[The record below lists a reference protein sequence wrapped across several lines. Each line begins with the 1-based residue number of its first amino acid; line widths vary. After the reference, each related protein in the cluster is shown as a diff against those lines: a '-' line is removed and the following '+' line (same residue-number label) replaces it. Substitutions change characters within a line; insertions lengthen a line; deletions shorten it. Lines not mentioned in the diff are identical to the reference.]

1 MTRAAVL
8 LASLAVALAACSAG
22 GRTTGDQRYGNRADG
37 WGPDGRETLLLGA
50 PADSSGFF
58 VYTAIVDSVA
68 VRAAAAAAS
77 GEAVP
82 VEVLVK
88 GALPDACSE
97 LNAVTQERAG
107 HYVTM
112 GLSMRQP
119 RGAVCAQVVRPF
131 RFYVRLDSLFAPGA
145 YTLTLNGSITPFQ
158 IREARP

>member
-1 MTRAAVL
+1 MTRASIL
-8 LASLAVALAACSAG
+8 LAAAAVALAACSAG
-22 GRTTGDQRYGNRADG
+22 GRTTGDQRFGHRTDG
-37 WGPDGRETLLLGA
+37 WGPDGRETLLLGP

-68 VRAAAAAAS
+68 VRAAPPSAA

-97 LNAVTQERAG
+97 LNAVTQSRTG
-107 HYVTM
+107 HFVTM

-131 RFYVRLDSLFAPGA
+131 RFYVRLDSLFAPGS
-145 YTLTLNGSITPFQ
+145 YTLTLNGSTTPFQ
-158 IREARP
+158 IREPRP